1 MRCVFNYDVK
11 VIRFYDDGFNGHW
24 ISCITHDWSSNSNV
38 YKLIL
43 MMFLIYIRV
52 NNNLK
57 EIFCL
62 NSSIDAESGLENK
75 IVETN
80 CDPCSC
86 TIAVQTD
93 DPCKYAFYY
102 V

>member
-1 MRCVFNYDVK
+1 M
-11 VIRFYDDGFNGHW
+11 
-24 ISCITHDWSSNSNV
+24 
-38 YKLIL
+38 
-43 MMFLIYIRV
+43 

-57 EIFCL
+57 AIFCL